1 MKKIIDLFKFIGV
14 LSMNIMLLF
23 MYALTGDISMLILLP
38 PAVILLIIITKNS
51 SL

>member
-14 LSMNIMLLF
+14 LSMNVLLLF
-23 MYALTGDISMLILLP
+23 MYALTGDISMLILLL
-38 PAVILLIIITKNS
+38 PAVVVLILTLNNS

>member
-14 LSMNIMLLF
+14 LSMNVVLLF

-38 PAVILLIIITKNS
+38 PAVILLIIITKKS

>member
-1 MKKIIDLFKFIGV
+1 MKKVIDLFKFIGV
-14 LSMNIMLLF
+14 LSMNIVLLF

-38 PAVILLIIITKNS
+38 PAVILLILITKNS

>member
-14 LSMNIMLLF
+14 LSMNVLLLF
-23 MYALTGDISMLILLP
+23 MYELTGDISMLILLL
-38 PAVILLIIITKNS
+38 PAVVVLILTLNNS

>member
-14 LSMNIMLLF
+14 LSMNIVLLF
-23 MYALTGDISMLILLP
+23 VYALTGDISMLILLP
-38 PAVILLIIITKNS
+38 PAVVVLILTTKNS